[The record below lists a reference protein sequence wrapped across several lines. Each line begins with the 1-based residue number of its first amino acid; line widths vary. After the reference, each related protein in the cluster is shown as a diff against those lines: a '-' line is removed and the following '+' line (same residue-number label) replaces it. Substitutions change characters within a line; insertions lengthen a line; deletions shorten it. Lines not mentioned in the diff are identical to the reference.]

1 MRSSSHNTHAE
12 RFELGVLLA
21 QFESNAEAVEVFQD
35 LWAEKPAYNVGFNLA
50 LVLYRTGQL
59 ETALRVTK
67 DLESRGKPTGELMSL
82 RGWIYNKMHHLDQ
95 ARQSLEQ
102 AILIEPDNQ
111 DHYLDLSTVLSN
123 QGENETAT
131 QVISTGLQRGLEK
144 SRLQVQMGLLYE
156 KSGNYGEAEKW
167 YRTAMTT
174 QKATPPA
181 YVALA
186 HLLLGTD
193 RRDQALDL
201 LENGSRT
208 FPDNSFL
215 QYVYGAEVLES
226 VSGSDPRQ
234 LDRAESI
241 LRKALALNP
250 FYANTYYM
258 LGRLY
263 LKRGDDL
270 IAQENFAKA
279 CAFNPKHTNAYYQW
293 LRIAVRL
300 GEKDKATELDTI
312 VRRLHDEEKKQVQKT
327 VTGVVE
333 ESLRGS
339 AEGILT
345 TRSSN

>member
-1 MRSSSHNTHAE
+1 
-12 RFELGVLLA
+12 
-21 QFESNAEAVEVFQD
+21 
-35 LWAEKPAYNVGFNLA
+35 
-50 LVLYRTGQL
+50 L
-59 ETALRVTK
+59 EPGLQVTK
-67 DLESRGKPTGELMSL
+67 DLESRGKPTGELKSL
-82 RGWIYNKMHHLDQ
+82 RGWIYNKMHRPDQ
-95 ARQSLEQ
+95 ARESLEQ
-102 AILIEPDNQ
+102 AILIEPNNL
-111 DHYLDLSTVLSN
+111 DHYLDLSTILTN
-123 QGENETAT
+123 QGENEKAI
-131 QVISTGLQRGLEK
+131 QVISTGLRRGVEK

-174 QKATPPA
+174 QNTTPPA

-186 HLLLGTD
+186 HLFLGTD

-208 FPDNSFL
+208 FPENSFL
-215 QYVYGAEVLES
+215 QYMYGAELLES
-226 VSGSDPRQ
+226 VPESDPRQ

-241 LRKALALNP
+241 LKKALALNP

-263 LKRGDDL
+263 LKRGHDQ

-293 LRIAVRL
+293 LRIAVRS
-300 GEKDKATELDTI
+300 GEKDKAAELDAM
-312 VRRLHDEEKKQVQKT
+312 VRRLHEEEKKQVQKT
-327 VTGVVE
+327 VSGVVE

-339 AEGILT
+339 AEGILI